1 MKRKPLELYVHIPF
15 CKKKCNYCDFLSAP
29 ASKPR
34 RQEYLQALLMEI
46 VIWSGAAY
54 DDYEVKS
61 IFIGGGTPTMLD
73 AAQMNNLIAMLK
85 IYFNVSNSA
94 EITVECNPESVTK
107 EKLEAFKQAG
117 VNRLSFGLQS
127 ANNDELAIL
136 GRVHTWEQFL
146 ESFKLARE
154 CGFTNINVDLM
165 SALPGQTLESWTDTL
180 KKVAELNP
188 EHISAYSLIIEE
200 GTPFYARYGENEG
213 KTPLLCGRPALVAP
227 VAAADEDGV
236 INEDGTI
243 EARATESD
251 SDGNVVAKATESDEA
266 GADAVKGNGNASNET
281 KADAAADLMANWPDL
296 PDEDTERAMYAA
308 TEAILVGYG
317 YDRYEISNYAKK
329 NRECAHNVGY
339 WTGIDYIGLG
349 LGASSMFDGARF
361 TNLRDIEIYKEAAK
375 KTQLPTDWETV
386 RQLTD
391 ERKIEEFM
399 FLGLRMMRGV
409 SRKEFER
416 RFKRPM
422 DELYGEVIA
431 KYVDLGLMEEADGW
445 VRLTKKGIDVSNV
458 VLADF
463 LLDVEDEEEEI
474 LLSEFDL
481 EVQEELER
489 ALAEAEE

>member
-34 RQEYLQALLMEI
+34 RQEYLKALLMEI

-73 AAQMNNLIAMLK
+73 ASQMNNLIGMLK

-94 EITVECNPESVTK
+94 EITIECNPESVTK
-107 EKLEAFKQAG
+107 EKLLAYKECG
-117 VNRLSFGLQS
+117 VNRVSFGLQS
-127 ANNDELAIL
+127 ANNDELAVL
-136 GRVHTWEQFL
+136 GRIHTWEQFL

-180 KKVAELNP
+180 KKVAELEP

-200 GTPFYARYGENEG
+200 GTPFYARYGEGEG
-213 KTPLLCGRPALVAP
+213 KEPLLCGRPSLNAVENAAP
-227 VAAADEDGV
+227 AEV
-236 INEDGTI
+236 IAE
-243 EARATESD
+243 
-251 SDGNVVAKATESDEA
+251 
-266 GADAVKGNGNASNET
+266 
-281 KADAAADLMANWPDL
+281 WPDL
-296 PDEDTERAMYAA
+296 PDEDTERAMYDA
-308 TEAILVGYG
+308 TAEILSGYG

-329 NRECAHNVGY
+329 NKECAHNVGY

-361 TNLRDIEIYKEAAK
+361 TNLRDIEIYKEAGK

-386 RQLTD
+386 RQLTE

-416 RFKRPM
+416 RFKHSM
-422 DELYGEVIA
+422 DEVYGEVIA
-431 KYVDLGLMEEADGW
+431 KCVGLGLLEEADGW
-445 VRLTKKGIDVSNV
+445 VRLTKKGIDVSNQ
-458 VLADF
+458 VLAEF
-463 LLDVEDEEEEI
+463 LLDVEDQEEEI

-489 ALAEAEE
+489 VLAQAENEENE

>member
-34 RQEYLQALLMEI
+34 RQEYLKALLMEI

-73 AAQMNNLIAMLK
+73 APQMNNLIAMLK

-94 EITVECNPESVTK
+94 EITIECNPESVTK
-107 EKLEAFKQAG
+107 EKLLAYKECG

-127 ANNDELAIL
+127 ANNEELAVL
-136 GRVHTWEQFL
+136 GRIHTWEQFL
-146 ESFKLARE
+146 ESYQLARE
-154 CGFTNINVDLM
+154 CGFANINVDLM
-165 SALPGQTLESWTDTL
+165 FGLPGQTIESWSDTL
-180 KKVAELNP
+180 KKVAELDP

-200 GTPFYARYGENEG
+200 GTPFYARYGESEG
-213 KTPLLCGRPALVAP
+213 QEPLLCGRPALS
-227 VAAADEDGV
+227 AAEKGEMTEV
-236 INEDGTI
+236 IAE
-243 EARATESD
+243 
-251 SDGNVVAKATESDEA
+251 
-266 GADAVKGNGNASNET
+266 
-281 KADAAADLMANWPDL
+281 WPDL
-296 PDEDTERAMYAA
+296 PDEDTERAMYDVTA
-308 TEAILVGYG
+308 EILSGYG

-329 NRECAHNVGY
+329 NKECAHNVGY

-361 TNLRDIEIYKEAAK
+361 TNLRDIEIYKEAGK

-416 RFKRPM
+416 RFKRSM
-422 DELYGEVIA
+422 DEVYGEVIA
-431 KYVDLGLMEEADGW
+431 KYIDLGLLEEADGW
-445 VRLTKKGIDVSNV
+445 VRLTKKGIDVSNQ
-458 VLADF
+458 VLAEF
-463 LLDVEDEEEEI
+463 LLDVEDQEEEI

-489 ALAEAEE
+489 VLAEAEKEENE

>member
-34 RQEYLQALLMEI
+34 RQEYLKALLMEI

-61 IFIGGGTPTMLD
+61 IFIGGGTPTILD
-73 AAQMNNLIAMLK
+73 APQMNNLLAMLK
-85 IYFNVSNSA
+85 IYFNVSKSA

-107 EKLEAFKQAG
+107 EKLLAYKESG

-127 ANNDELAIL
+127 ANNDELAVL
-136 GRVHTWEQFL
+136 GRVHIWEQFL

-180 KKVAELNP
+180 KKVAELDP

-200 GTPFYARYGENEG
+200 GTPFYARYGESEG
-213 KTPLLCGRPALVAP
+213 KEPLLCGRPGLTAP
-227 VAAADEDGV
+227 GATVD
-236 INEDGTI
+236 EDGTI
-243 EARATESD
+243 EA
-251 SDGNVVAKATESDEA
+251 
-266 GADAVKGNGNASNET
+266 
-281 KADAAADLMANWPDL
+281 KADAADLMADWPDL
-296 PDEDTERAMYAA
+296 PDEDTERAMYDA
-308 TEAILVGYG
+308 TAEILSGYG

-329 NRECAHNVGY
+329 NKECVHNVGY

-361 TNLRDIEIYKEAAK
+361 TNLRDIEIYKEAGK

-416 RFKRPM
+416 RFKQPM
-422 DELYGEVIA
+422 DAVYGEIIA
-431 KYVDLGLMEEADGW
+431 RYKEMGLLEEADGW
-445 VRLTKKGIDVSNV
+445 VRLTAKGIDVSNV
-458 VLADF
+458 VLSEF
-463 LLDVEDEEEEI
+463 LLDVVYDEPVPEEDNFDVEGALNKAYEEM
-474 LLSEFDL
+474 
-481 EVQEELER
+481 
-489 ALAEAEE
+489 AAEAGEIPAGETEKE

>member
-34 RQEYLQALLMEI
+34 RQEYLKALLMEI

-73 AAQMNNLIAMLK
+73 ASQMNNLIGMLK

-94 EITVECNPESVTK
+94 EITIECNPESVTK
-107 EKLEAFKQAG
+107 EKLLAYKECG
-117 VNRLSFGLQS
+117 VNRVSFGLQS
-127 ANNDELAIL
+127 ANNDELAVL

-165 SALPGQTLESWTDTL
+165 SALPGQTLESWMDTL
-180 KKVAELNP
+180 KKVAELEP

-200 GTPFYARYGENEG
+200 GTPFYARYGEGEG
-213 KTPLLCGRPALVAP
+213 KEPLLCGRPSLNAVENAAP
-227 VAAADEDGV
+227 AEV
-236 INEDGTI
+236 IAE
-243 EARATESD
+243 
-251 SDGNVVAKATESDEA
+251 
-266 GADAVKGNGNASNET
+266 
-281 KADAAADLMANWPDL
+281 WPDL
-296 PDEDTERAMYAA
+296 PDEDTERAMYDA
-308 TEAILVGYG
+308 TAEILSGYG

-329 NRECAHNVGY
+329 NKECAHNVGY

-361 TNLRDIEIYKEAAK
+361 TNLRDIEIYKEAGK

-391 ERKIEEFM
+391 ERKMEEFM

-416 RFKRPM
+416 RFKRSM
-422 DELYGEVIA
+422 DEVYGEVIA
-431 KYVDLGLMEEADGW
+431 KYVGLGLLEEADGW
-445 VRLTKKGIDVSNV
+445 VRLTKKGIDVSNQ
-458 VLADF
+458 VLAEF
-463 LLDVEDEEEEI
+463 LLDVEDQEEEI

-489 ALAEAEE
+489 VLAEAEKEEEIE

>member
-34 RQEYLQALLMEI
+34 RQEYLKALLMEI

-73 AAQMNNLIAMLK
+73 ASQMNNQIGMLK

-94 EITVECNPESVTK
+94 EITIECNPESVTK
-107 EKLEAFKQAG
+107 EKLLAYKECG
-117 VNRLSFGLQS
+117 VNRVSFGLQS
-127 ANNDELAIL
+127 ANNDELAVL
-136 GRVHTWEQFL
+136 GRIHTWEQFL
-146 ESFKLARE
+146 ESYNLARE

-180 KKVAELNP
+180 KKVAELEP

-200 GTPFYARYGENEG
+200 GTPFYARYGESEE
-213 KTPLLCGRPALVAP
+213 KTPLLCGRPGLTAP
-227 VAAADEDGV
+227 GATVDEDGTV
-236 INEDGTI
+236 EAKVNE
-243 EARATESD
+243 
-251 SDGNVVAKATESDEA
+251 
-266 GADAVKGNGNASNET
+266 
-281 KADAAADLMANWPDL
+281 AADLMANWPDL
-296 PDEDTERAMYAA
+296 PDEDTERAMYDVTA
-308 TEAILVGYG
+308 EILSGYG

-329 NRECAHNVGY
+329 NKECAHNVGY

-361 TNLRDIEIYKEAAK
+361 TNLRDIEIYKEAGK

-416 RFKRPM
+416 RFKRSM
-422 DELYGEVIA
+422 DEVYGEVIA
-431 KYVDLGLMEEADGW
+431 KYVGLGLLEEADGW
-445 VRLTKKGIDVSNV
+445 VRLTKKGIDVSNQ
-458 VLADF
+458 VLAEF
-463 LLDVEDEEEEI
+463 LLDVEDQEEEI

-489 ALAEAEE
+489 VLAEAEKEEENE

>member
-34 RQEYLQALLMEI
+34 RQEYLKALLMEI

-73 AAQMNNLIAMLK
+73 APQMNNLIAMLK

-94 EITVECNPESVTK
+94 EITIECNPESVTK
-107 EKLEAFKQAG
+107 EKLLAYKECG

-136 GRVHTWEQFL
+136 GRIHTWEQFL
-146 ESFKLARE
+146 ESYNLARE

-165 SALPGQTLESWTDTL
+165 SGLPGQTLESWSDTL
-180 KKVAELNP
+180 KKVADLDP

-200 GTPFYARYGENEG
+200 GTPFYARYGESEE
-213 KTPLLCGRPALVAP
+213 KRPLLCGRPGLTAP
-227 VAAADEDGV
+227 GATVD
-236 INEDGTI
+236 EDGTI
-243 EARATESD
+243 EAKVTD
-251 SDGNVVAKATESDEA
+251 TDEA
-266 GADAVKGNGNASNET
+266 KT
-281 KADAAADLMANWPDL
+281 DAAADIMANWPDL
-296 PDEDTERAMYAA
+296 PDEDTERAMYDA
-308 TEAILVGYG
+308 TAEILSGYG

-329 NRECAHNVGY
+329 NRECAHNIGY

-361 TNLRDIEIYKEAAK
+361 TNLRDIEIYKEAGK

-416 RFKRPM
+416 RFKRTM
-422 DELYGEVIA
+422 DEVYGEVIA
-431 KYVDLGLMEEADGW
+431 KYTDLALLEEADGW
-445 VRLTKKGIDVSNV
+445 VRLTKKGIDVSNQ

-489 ALAEAEE
+489 VLAEAENEEN

>member
-1 MKRKPLELYVHIPF
+1 MKRKPLELYVHVPF

-46 VIWSGAAY
+46 IIWSGAAY
-54 DDYEVKS
+54 DDYDVKS
-61 IFIGGGTPTMLD
+61 IFIGGGTPTLFD

-85 IYFNVSNSA
+85 IYFNVSKSA
-94 EITVECNPESVTK
+94 EITIECNPESVTR
-107 EKLEAFKQAG
+107 EKLIAYKEAG

-127 ANNDELAIL
+127 ANNDELAVL

-200 GTPFYARYGENEG
+200 GTPFYARYGECEE
-213 KTPLLCGRPALVAP
+213 KTPLLCGRPALAAP
-227 VAAADEDGV
+227 ETTADEDSM

-243 EARATESD
+243 EA
-251 SDGNVVAKATESDEA
+251 KATLSGEENEA
-266 GADAVKGNGNASNET
+266 DVKDAELAE
-281 KADAAADLMANWPDL
+281 MMRNWPDL

-308 TEAILVGYG
+308 TEEILAGYG

-329 NRECAHNVGY
+329 NKECAHNVGY

-361 TNLRDIEIYKEAAK
+361 TNLRDIDIYKEAAK

-416 RFKRPM
+416 RFKKSM
-422 DELYGEVIA
+422 DEVYGEVIA
-431 KYVDLGLMEEADGW
+431 KYIGLGLLTEADGW
-445 VRLTKKGIDVSNV
+445 VRLTKKGIDVSNQ

-463 LLDVEDEEEEI
+463 LLDVEDQEEEI

-489 ALAEAEE
+489 VLAEAEMEENE

>member
-34 RQEYLQALLMEI
+34 RQEYLKALLMEI

-73 AAQMNNLIAMLK
+73 APQMNNLIAMLK

-94 EITVECNPESVTK
+94 EITIECNPESVTK
-107 EKLEAFKQAG
+107 EKLLAYKECG

-127 ANNDELAIL
+127 ANNDELAVL

-154 CGFTNINVDLM
+154 CGFANINVDLM
-165 SALPGQTLESWTDTL
+165 SALPGQTLESWMDTL
-180 KKVAELNP
+180 KKVAELDP

-200 GTPFYARYGENEG
+200 GTPFYARYGESEE
-213 KTPLLCGRPALVAP
+213 KRPLLCGRPALAAP
-227 VAAADEDGV
+227 GAADEDGV
-236 INEDGTI
+236 IDVKVADEVETP
-243 EARATESD
+243 EA
-251 SDGNVVAKATESDEA
+251 
-266 GADAVKGNGNASNET
+266 
-281 KADAAADLMANWPDL
+281 LNWPDL
-296 PDEDTERAMYAA
+296 PDEDTERAMYDVTAETLA
-308 TEAILVGYG
+308 GYG

-361 TNLRDIEIYKEAAK
+361 TNLRDIEIYKEAGK

-416 RFKRPM
+416 RFKLSM
-422 DELYGEVIA
+422 DEVYGEVIA
-431 KYVDLGLMEEADGW
+431 KYVGLGLLEESDGW
-445 VRLTKKGIDVSNV
+445 VRLTKKGIDVSNT

-463 LLDVEDEEEEI
+463 LLDAEDQEEEI

-489 ALAEAEE
+489 VLAEAENEESE

>member
-34 RQEYLQALLMEI
+34 RQEYLKALLMEI

-73 AAQMNNLIAMLK
+73 APQMNNLIAMLK

-94 EITVECNPESVTK
+94 EITIECNPESVTK
-107 EKLEAFKQAG
+107 EKLLAYKECG
-117 VNRLSFGLQS
+117 VNRVSFGLQS
-127 ANNDELAIL
+127 ANNDELAVL
-136 GRVHTWEQFL
+136 GRIHTWEQFL
-146 ESFKLARE
+146 ESYNLARE

-165 SALPGQTLESWTDTL
+165 SGLPGQTVESWSDTL
-180 KKVAELNP
+180 KKVADLDP

-200 GTPFYARYGENEG
+200 GTPFYARYGESEG
-213 KTPLLCGRPALVAP
+213 KQPLLCGRPSLSVAENGEP
-227 VAAADEDGV
+227 VEV
-236 INEDGTI
+236 IAE
-243 EARATESD
+243 
-251 SDGNVVAKATESDEA
+251 
-266 GADAVKGNGNASNET
+266 
-281 KADAAADLMANWPDL
+281 WPDL
-296 PDEDTERAMYAA
+296 PDEDTERAMYDVTA
-308 TEAILVGYG
+308 EILSGYG

-329 NRECAHNVGY
+329 NKECAHNVGY

-361 TNLRDIEIYKEAAK
+361 TNLRDIEIYKEAGK

-391 ERKIEEFM
+391 ERKMEEFM

-416 RFKRPM
+416 RFKRSM
-422 DELYGEVIA
+422 DEVYGEVIA
-431 KYVDLGLMEEADGW
+431 KYIGLGLLEEADGW
-445 VRLTKKGIDVSNV
+445 VRLTKKGIDVSNQ
-458 VLADF
+458 VLAEF
-463 LLDVEDEEEEI
+463 LLDVEDQEEEI

-489 ALAEAEE
+489 VLAKAEQEENE

>member
-34 RQEYLQALLMEI
+34 RQEYLKALLMEI

-73 AAQMNNLIAMLK
+73 APQMNNLLAMLK

-94 EITVECNPESVTK
+94 EITIECNPESVTK
-107 EKLEAFKQAG
+107 EKLLAYKESG

-127 ANNDELAIL
+127 ANNDELAVL

-180 KKVAELNP
+180 KKVAELDP

-200 GTPFYARYGENEG
+200 GTPFYARYGESEG
-213 KTPLLCGRPALVAP
+213 KEPLLCGRPGLTAP
-227 VAAADEDGV
+227 GATVD
-236 INEDGTI
+236 EDGTI
-243 EARATESD
+243 EA
-251 SDGNVVAKATESDEA
+251 
-266 GADAVKGNGNASNET
+266 
-281 KADAAADLMANWPDL
+281 KADAADLMADWPDL
-296 PDEDTERAMYAA
+296 PDEDTERAMYDA
-308 TEAILVGYG
+308 TAEILSGYG

-329 NRECAHNVGY
+329 NKECVHNVGY

-361 TNLRDIEIYKEAAK
+361 TNLRDIEIYKEAGK

-416 RFKRPM
+416 RFKKSM
-422 DELYGEVIA
+422 DEVYAEVIA
-431 KYVDLGLMEEADGW
+431 KYIGLGLLTEADGW
-445 VRLTKKGIDVSNV
+445 VRLTKKGIDVSNQ

-463 LLDVEDEEEEI
+463 LLDVEDQEEEI

-489 ALAEAEE
+489 VLAEAEMEENE

>member
-34 RQEYLQALLMEI
+34 RQEYLKALLMEI

-73 AAQMNNLIAMLK
+73 APQMNNLIGMLK

-94 EITVECNPESVTK
+94 EITIECNPESVTK
-107 EKLEAFKQAG
+107 EKLLAYKECG

-127 ANNDELAIL
+127 ANNDELAVL

-180 KKVAELNP
+180 KKVAELDP

-200 GTPFYARYGENEG
+200 GTPFYARYGESEV

-227 VAAADEDGV
+227 ETAADEDSV

-243 EARATESD
+243 EA
-251 SDGNVVAKATESDEA
+251 KATEPGGE
-266 GADAVKGNGNASNET
+266 V

-296 PDEDTERAMYAA
+296 PDEDTERAMYDA
-308 TEAILVGYG
+308 TAEILSGYG

-329 NRECAHNVGY
+329 NKECAHNIGY

-361 TNLRDIEIYKEAAK
+361 TNLRDIEIYKEAGK

-416 RFKRPM
+416 RFKKSM
-422 DELYGEVIA
+422 DEVYGEVIA
-431 KYVDLGLMEEADGW
+431 KYIDLGLLAEADGW
-445 VRLTKKGIDVSNV
+445 IRLTKKGIDVSNQ

-463 LLDVEDEEEEI
+463 LLDVEDQEEEI

-489 ALAEAEE
+489 VLAEAEMEENE

>member
-1 MKRKPLELYVHIPF
+1 MKRKPIELYVHIPF

-46 VIWSGAAY
+46 IIWSGAAY

-61 IFIGGGTPTMLD
+61 IFIGGGTPTLFD
-73 AAQMNNLIAMLK
+73 AAQMHNLIAMLK

-94 EITVECNPESVTK
+94 EITIECNPESVTK
-107 EKLEAFKQAG
+107 DKLLAYKESG
-117 VNRLSFGLQS
+117 VNRISFGLQS
-127 ANNDELAIL
+127 ANNDELAVL
-136 GRVHTWEQFL
+136 GRVHTWEKFL
-146 ESFKLARE
+146 ESYALARE

-180 KKVAELNP
+180 KKVAELDP

-227 VAAADEDGV
+227 VAVDEENA

-243 EARATESD
+243 EAKTVEEDENPANAVDETVMTD
-251 SDGNVVAKATESDEA
+251 VAAE
-266 GADAVKGNGNASNET
+266 
-281 KADAAADLMANWPDL
+281 LIANWPDL

-308 TEAILVGYG
+308 TEEILAGYG

-329 NRECAHNVGY
+329 NKECAHNVGY
-339 WTGIDYIGLG
+339 WTAIDYIGLG

-361 TNLRDIEIYKEAAK
+361 SNLRDIEIYKEAAK

-431 KYVDLGLMEEADGW
+431 KYVDMGLLEEADGW

-489 ALAEAEE
+489 VLAEAEKDENEGH

>member
-34 RQEYLQALLMEI
+34 RQEYLKALLMEI

-73 AAQMNNLIAMLK
+73 APQMNNLIAMLK

-94 EITVECNPESVTK
+94 EITIECNPESVTK
-107 EKLEAFKQAG
+107 EKLLAYKECG
-117 VNRLSFGLQS
+117 VNRVSFGLQS
-127 ANNDELAIL
+127 ANNDELAVL
-136 GRVHTWEQFL
+136 GRIHTWEQFL

-165 SALPGQTLESWTDTL
+165 SGLPGQTVESWSDTL
-180 KKVAELNP
+180 KKVADLDP

-200 GTPFYARYGENEG
+200 GTPFYARYGESEG
-213 KTPLLCGRPALVAP
+213 KQPLLCGRPSLSVAENGEP
-227 VAAADEDGV
+227 VEV
-236 INEDGTI
+236 IAE
-243 EARATESD
+243 
-251 SDGNVVAKATESDEA
+251 
-266 GADAVKGNGNASNET
+266 
-281 KADAAADLMANWPDL
+281 WPDL
-296 PDEDTERAMYAA
+296 PDEDTERAMYDVTA
-308 TEAILVGYG
+308 EILSGYG

-329 NRECAHNVGY
+329 NKECAHNVGY

-361 TNLRDIEIYKEAAK
+361 TNLRDIEIYKEAGK

-416 RFKRPM
+416 RFKRSM
-422 DELYGEVIA
+422 DEVYGEVIA
-431 KYVDLGLMEEADGW
+431 KYIGLGLLEEADGW
-445 VRLTKKGIDVSNV
+445 VRLTKKGIDVSNQ
-458 VLADF
+458 VLAEF
-463 LLDVEDEEEEI
+463 LLDVEDQEEEI

-489 ALAEAEE
+489 VLAEAEQEENE

>member
-34 RQEYLQALLMEI
+34 RQEYLKALLMEI

-54 DDYEVKS
+54 DDYDVKS

-73 AAQMNNLIAMLK
+73 TAQMNNLIAMLK

-107 EKLEAFKQAG
+107 EKLLAFKQAG

-154 CGFTNINVDLM
+154 CGFANINVDLM

-213 KTPLLCGRPALVAP
+213 KMPLLCGRPALAAP
-227 VAAADEDGV
+227 GATVD
-236 INEDGTI
+236 EDGTI
-243 EARATESD
+243 EVKAVE
-251 SDGNVVAKATESDEA
+251 DGVNS
-266 GADAVKGNGNASNET
+266 ADAAKEDGNAS
-281 KADAAADLMANWPDL
+281 DAAADLMVGWPDL

-308 TEAILVGYG
+308 TEEILAGYG

-431 KYVDLGLMEEADGW
+431 KHTELGLLEEVDGW

-489 ALAEAEE
+489 VLAEAEKEENE

>member
-34 RQEYLQALLMEI
+34 RQEYLKALLMEI

-73 AAQMNNLIAMLK
+73 APQMNNLIAMLK

-94 EITVECNPESVTK
+94 EITIECNPESVTK
-107 EKLEAFKQAG
+107 EKLLTYKESG

-127 ANNDELAIL
+127 ANNDELAVL
-136 GRVHTWEQFL
+136 GRIHTWEQFL

-165 SALPGQTLESWTDTL
+165 SGLPGQTVESWSDTL
-180 KKVAELNP
+180 KKVADLDP

-200 GTPFYARYGENEG
+200 GTPFYARYGESEG
-213 KTPLLCGRPALVAP
+213 KQPLLCGRPALS
-227 VAAADEDGV
+227 
-236 INEDGTI
+236 
-243 EARATESD
+243 ATE
-251 SDGNVVAKATESDEA
+251 
-266 GADAVKGNGNASNET
+266 KGE
-281 KADAAADLMANWPDL
+281 MAEVIAEWPDL
-296 PDEDTERAMYAA
+296 PDEDTERAMYDVTA
-308 TEAILVGYG
+308 EILFGYG

-329 NRECAHNVGY
+329 NKECAHNVGY

-361 TNLRDIEIYKEAAK
+361 TNLRDIEIYKEAGK

-416 RFKRPM
+416 RFKRSM
-422 DELYGEVIA
+422 DEVYGEVIA
-431 KYVDLGLMEEADGW
+431 KYVGLGLLEEADGW
-445 VRLTKKGIDVSNV
+445 VRLTKKGIDVSNQ
-458 VLADF
+458 VLAEF
-463 LLDVEDEEEEI
+463 LLDVEDQEEEI

-489 ALAEAEE
+489 VLAEAESMGEK

>member
-34 RQEYLQALLMEI
+34 RQEYLKALLMEI

-73 AAQMNNLIAMLK
+73 APQMNNLIAMLK

-94 EITVECNPESVTK
+94 EITIECNPESVTK
-107 EKLEAFKQAG
+107 EKLLAYKECG
-117 VNRLSFGLQS
+117 VNRVSFGLQS
-127 ANNDELAIL
+127 ANNDELAVL
-136 GRVHTWEQFL
+136 GRIHTWEQFL
-146 ESFKLARE
+146 ESYNLARE

-165 SALPGQTLESWTDTL
+165 SGLPGQTVESWSDTL
-180 KKVAELNP
+180 KKVADLDP

-200 GTPFYARYGENEG
+200 GTPFYARYGESEG
-213 KTPLLCGRPALVAP
+213 KQPLLCGRPSLSVAENGEP
-227 VAAADEDGV
+227 VEV
-236 INEDGTI
+236 IAE
-243 EARATESD
+243 
-251 SDGNVVAKATESDEA
+251 
-266 GADAVKGNGNASNET
+266 
-281 KADAAADLMANWPDL
+281 WPDL
-296 PDEDTERAMYAA
+296 PDEDTERAMYDVTA
-308 TEAILVGYG
+308 EILSGYG

-329 NRECAHNVGY
+329 NKECAHNVGY

-361 TNLRDIEIYKEAAK
+361 TNLRDIEIYKEAGK

-416 RFKRPM
+416 RFKRSM
-422 DELYGEVIA
+422 DEVYGEVIA
-431 KYVDLGLMEEADGW
+431 KYIGLGLLEEADGW
-445 VRLTKKGIDVSNV
+445 VRLTKKGIDVSNQ
-458 VLADF
+458 VLAEF
-463 LLDVEDEEEEI
+463 LLDVEDQEEEI

-489 ALAEAEE
+489 VLAQAEQEENE